1 MITENEEN
9 DNSSCHWEKE
19 LGAEVSSEEAEVRH
33 QNAYILASSC
43 KWQLAAWPWPGGQSA
58 LLVEFG
64 IQDRQLQSGNSPA
77 AL

>member
-1 MITENEEN
+1 M
-9 DNSSCHWEKE
+9 
-19 LGAEVSSEEAEVRH
+19 SSEEAEVRH